1 MDFKELYERL
11 EYSISEFAF
20 PTFKAKEKVMGLSNP
35 IFEHILKIAYLYDRN
50 NDTNLHWASE
60 IQNWL
65 VQCSRIKLRGSNKY
79 PTNKQILSWLFEDFL
94 IEDDLYSQSL
104 KIYNEYD
111 IKIDEEKSLKF
122 LKIVVPKLLEITKDI
137 YVDKQIIVD
146 TIVKVFT
153 DIS

>member
-60 IQNWL
+60 IQN
-65 VQCSRIKLRGSNKY
+65 
-79 PTNKQILSWLFEDFL
+79 
-94 IEDDLYSQSL
+94 
-104 KIYNEYD
+104 
-111 IKIDEEKSLKF
+111 
-122 LKIVVPKLLEITKDI
+122 
-137 YVDKQIIVD
+137 
-146 TIVKVFT
+146 
-153 DIS
+153 